1 MSYLEEGLK
10 NSEVL
15 KLDRIVKN
23 IAVIG
28 AGIVGICSAYF
39 LKKSGFNVTLIDKEK
54 PGTMTSFGHACSFAD
69 YANVPVNYPGLIW
82 DIPSMLLRKDGPLA
96 IDLFYILKNLPWAIS
111 FLKNC
116 NKEKVN
122 EIASSLTNLLKHSQI
137 SYDEIF
143 QDVDV
148 SEYISHEENLYLFDS
163 KKSFEDNEYANV
175 IRKNNN
181 VKVRNLNKNEVKE
194 LEPNIAEV
202 YYAGQIFTGSRHT
215 TNPLAISNKIFDK
228 FLELGGIYINQ
239 NVKNIIQKEKKIEL
253 CLEDK
258 NFYFDKIIVSTGA
271 WSNQIANKF
280 GDKFPLDTERGYHI
294 LFDTNEKLINRPVAW
309 SESGFYLIQIHDGI
323 RAAGTVEIAGLKKPP
338 NKKRLAMIERQS
350 RKVLPK
356 LGEVKSTW
364 MGRRPTLPDS
374 LPVIGK
380 SQNNNNVIYAFGH
393 QHVGWT
399 LGAVTGKIIDSLS
412 KDQVPNID
420 ISAYAPDRF

>member
-116 NKEKVN
+116 KKEKVN

-163 KKSFEDNEYANV
+163 KKSFEDNEYANI

-181 VKVRNLNKNEVKE
+181 VKVRNLNKNEVKD
-194 LEPNIAEV
+194 LEPNNADV
-202 YYAGQIFTGSRHT
+202 YYAGQIFTGSRHP

-239 NVKNIIQKEKKIEL
+239 NVKNIIQKENKIEL
-253 CLEDK
+253 RLEDK
-258 NFYFDKIIVSTGA
+258 NFYFDKIIVCTGA

-350 RKVLPK
+350 RKVLPQ
-356 LGEVKSTW
+356 LREVKSTW

>member
-15 KLDRIVKN
+15 KLDRTGKN

-69 YANVPVNYPGLIW
+69 YANVPVNYPGLFW

-111 FLKNC
+111 FLRNC
-116 NKEKVN
+116 KKEKVN

-239 NVKNIIQKEKKIEL
+239 NVKNIIQKENKIEL
-253 CLEDK
+253 RLEDK

-309 SESGFYLIQIHDGI
+309 SESGFYLIQINDGI

-350 RKVLPK
+350 RKVLPQ
-356 LGEVKSTW
+356 LREVKSTW

>member
-1 MSYLEEGLK
+1 M
-10 NSEVL
+10 
-15 KLDRIVKN
+15 KN

-111 FLKNC
+111 FLRNC
-116 NKEKVN
+116 KKEKVN

-194 LEPNIAEV
+194 LEPNIADV

-239 NVKNIIQKEKKIEL
+239 NVKNIIQKENKIEL
-253 CLEDK
+253 RLEDK

-323 RAAGTVEIAGLKKPP
+323 RAAGTVEIAGLTKPP

-350 RKVLPK
+350 RKVLPQ
-356 LGEVKSTW
+356 LREVKSTW

>member
-1 MSYLEEGLK
+1 M
-10 NSEVL
+10 
-15 KLDRIVKN
+15 KN

-194 LEPNIAEV
+194 LEPNIADV

-239 NVKNIIQKEKKIEL
+239 NVKNIIQKENKIEL
-253 CLEDK
+253 RLEDK

-338 NKKRLAMIERQS
+338 NKKRLTMIERQS
-350 RKVLPK
+350 RKVLPQ
-356 LGEVKSTW
+356 LREVKSTW

>member
-15 KLDRIVKN
+15 KLDRKVKN

-28 AGIVGICSAYF
+28 AGIVGICCAYF

-54 PGTMTSFGHACSFAD
+54 PGTITSFGHACSFAD

-82 DIPSMLLRKDGPLA
+82 DIPSMLLRKDSPLA

-116 NKEKVN
+116 KKEKVD

-338 NKKRLAMIERQS
+338 NKKRLEMIERQS
-350 RKVLPK
+350 RKVLPQ
-356 LGEVKSTW
+356 LREVKSTW